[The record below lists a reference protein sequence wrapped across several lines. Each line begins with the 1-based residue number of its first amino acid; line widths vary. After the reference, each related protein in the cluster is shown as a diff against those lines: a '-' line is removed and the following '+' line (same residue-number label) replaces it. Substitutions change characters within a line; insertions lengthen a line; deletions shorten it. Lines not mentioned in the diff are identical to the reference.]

1 MQKYRTV
8 AIPLELFE
16 ELKNISETEG
26 RSYARQIAWMIKN
39 YRKNN
44 SVYRLDD
51 LFSDNP
57 YCWITKVTRTK
68 KNR

>member
-44 SVYRLDD
+44 SV
-51 LFSDNP
+51 
-57 YCWITKVTRTK
+57 
-68 KNR
+68 